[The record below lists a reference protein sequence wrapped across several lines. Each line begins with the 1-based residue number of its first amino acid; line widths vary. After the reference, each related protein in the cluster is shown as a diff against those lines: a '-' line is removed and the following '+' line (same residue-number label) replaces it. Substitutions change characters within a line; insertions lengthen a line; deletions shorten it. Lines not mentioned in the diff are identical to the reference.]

1 MGAAWWGQEEREGA
15 EGRGREVSAATDLP
29 YVASPMRNTFPLA
42 LVAGMVAASSAN
54 AQLPRYGLSTRVE
67 LHLLPAV
74 TSGPLDPTWHLF
86 VGWDKSLEEL
96 CSRLCVRTPAFESSA
111 TNVCSGK
118 TKQPRGS

>member
-1 MGAAWWGQEEREGA
+1 MIPAMLPPLESHCDYMGAAWWGQEEREGA

-67 LHLLPAV
+67 LHL
-74 TSGPLDPTWHLF
+74 SF
-86 VGWDKSLEEL
+86 
-96 CSRLCVRTPAFESSA
+96 SS
-111 TNVCSGK
+111 C
-118 TKQPRGS
+118 